1 MNRLSLLVKARE
13 TAEYFVNKKFKYSQG
28 VANSWAGA
36 KKKKVSNCA
45 SYVCYCLQQLGILK
59 PGQLF
64 YCNRNGTV
72 AYKGAGTKAAISKR
86 YRLIKVNKLPR
97 NYKNKLKPGDICF
110 YRLHTNIF
118 AGINENNKMVWW
130 DAGKASTN
138 TKKAGGTYKKIH
150 RIINSSQKILYVLR
164 WKG

>member
-72 AYKGAGTKAAISKR
+72 VYKGAGTKAAISKR
-86 YRLIKVNKLPR
+86 YRLIKVK
-97 NYKNKLKPGDICF
+97 
-110 YRLHTNIF
+110 
-118 AGINENNKMVWW
+118 
-130 DAGKASTN
+130 
-138 TKKAGGTYKKIH
+138 
-150 RIINSSQKILYVLR
+150 
-164 WKG
+164 

>member
-1 MNRLSLLVKARE
+1 MDRLSLLVKAKE
-13 TAEYFVNKKFKYSQG
+13 TAEYFTDKKFKYSQG

-72 AYKGAGTKAAISKR
+72 IYKGAGTKTAISKR

-97 NYKNKLKPGDICF
+97 DYKNKLKPGDICF

-118 AGINENNKMVWW
+118 AGVTINGFNIKPNIL
-130 DAGKASTN
+130 AGAD
-138 TKKAGGTYKKIH
+138 ILFFRDDIRLILLH
-150 RIINSSQKILYVLR
+150 CINAYIK
-164 WKG
+164 

>member
-1 MNRLSLLVKARE
+1 MDRLSLLVKAKE
-13 TAEYFVNKKFKYSQG
+13 TAEYFTDKKFKYSQG

-72 AYKGAGTKAAISKR
+72 IYKGAGTKTAISKPCGAGTR
-86 YRLIKVNKLPR
+86 PAR
-97 NYKNKLKPGDICF
+97 KP
-110 YRLHTNIF
+110 
-118 AGINENNKMVWW
+118 
-130 DAGKASTN
+130 
-138 TKKAGGTYKKIH
+138 
-150 RIINSSQKILYVLR
+150 
-164 WKG
+164 

>member
-1 MNRLSLLVKARE
+1 MDRLSLLVKAKE
-13 TAEYFVNKKFKYSQG
+13 MAEYFTDKKFKYSQN

-64 YCNRNGTV
+64 YCNRNGRV
-72 AYKGAGTKAAISKR
+72 VYKGAGTKAAISKR

-97 NYKNKLKPGDICF
+97 DYKSKLKPGDICF
-110 YRLHTNIF
+110 YRLHTNILQ
-118 AGINENNKMVWW
+118 E
-130 DAGKASTN
+130 
-138 TKKAGGTYKKIH
+138 
-150 RIINSSQKILYVLR
+150 
-164 WKG
+164 